1 MKLSQI
7 KGDRVI
13 EVVADII
20 DPISNIATDKK
31 ASELFKRVKL
41 PEGADP
47 KEFVVSRIRKSAPY
61 LLKEHKSDIV
71 AILAAV
77 AGESYEAY
85 AEKLTLVKL
94 LEDFTELLNDEDFK
108 ALFFSAQSVNAS
120 GSASENIADR
130 AL

>member
-13 EVVADII
+13 EVIADII

-31 ASELFKRVKL
+31 ASELFSRAKL

-47 KEFVVSRIRKSAPY
+47 KEFVIKRIKKSAPY
-61 LLKEHKSDIV
+61 LLKEHKADIV

-77 AGESYEAY
+77 AGESYEEY
-85 AEKLTLVKL
+85 AEKLTIVKL
-94 LEDFTELLNDEDFK
+94 LQDFTELLNDEDFK
-108 ALFFSAQSVNAS
+108 ALFFSAQSGNVS
-120 GSASENIADR
+120 GSASENTEAP
-130 AL
+130 AQ